1 MKKSLLVL
9 FLTFLAHASMAQG
22 SQPWLE
28 KKISISI
35 QNKPVEVVLKS
46 LEKDLSG
53 MAFAYLPG
61 SFDMAKKVTVK
72 LDSVPL
78 KEVLQEI
85 FAEQGMECTEMR
97 GKIFL
102 KKKKQ
107 EPKSGNGSG
116 SKRRRRVTSGG
127 SGAGNASVAVRE
139 EATVTKPRTDTTT
152 ATEAQNPPDW
162 ITQLPPL
169 QTVSS
174 QSVTENNPST
184 TLNSEP
190 RAVDEEALDSA
201 SQPVIEPSIV
211 PELLQVK
218 WQGNV
223 LSPQTAISR
232 PYIPPIPIY
241 YTDELE
247 RASFWSWFKM
257 PAFLKKNPDKPA
269 RDKKVGVSVNSD
281 DELTKKGLSF
291 YLATS
296 VGVSPLGEENGVKI
310 GGRVVWQKSPS
321 LGLGVGGY
329 GIVGSSRPIEGRNE
343 RYRIAGGYGGLHMEY
358 TLNLKS
364 PVHLTFPILVALG
377 EVTYVNATTALP
389 LPDITE
395 DGTQII
401 MVLEPGAMLEMN
413 IFSFM
418 KLGLN
423 MTYRY
428 TTNSELKFSDDTQL
442 LSSSDMNGISAA
454 ITIKIG
460 RF

>member
-9 FLTFLAHASMAQG
+9 FLTLLGHVSMAQA

-35 QNKPVEVVLKS
+35 QNKPVEAVLKS
-46 LEKDLSG
+46 LEQDLSG

-139 EATVTKPRTDTTT
+139 EGSVTNSKTDTAT
-152 ATEAQNPPDW
+152 AKERQATPDW
-162 ITQLPPL
+162 IMRLSPI
-169 QTVSS
+169 QTVTS
-174 QSVTENNPST
+174 QSVTQNETSSR
-184 TLNSEP
+184 LNSKG
-190 RAVDEEALDSA
+190 EALDEVVLDSA
-201 SQPVIEPSIV
+201 TQPVIMPSKV

-223 LSPQTAISR
+223 LSPQTPISR

-241 YTDELE
+241 YTDKLE
-247 RASFWSWFKM
+247 RTSFWSWFKM

-269 RDKKVGVSVNSD
+269 RDKKAGVSVEKD
-281 DELTKKGLSF
+281 DDLVKKGLRF
-291 YLATS
+291 YLATG
-296 VGVSPLGEENGVKI
+296 VGVTPLGSGNGLKL
-310 GGRVVWQKSPS
+310 GGRIVWQKKPS
-321 LGLGVGGY
+321 LGFGLGGHAL
-329 GIVGSSRPIEGRNE
+329 IGSGMDVEGQAQQIRV
-343 RYRIAGGYGGLHMEY
+343 AGGYGGFHMEY
-358 TLNLKS
+358 SMNPDS
-364 PVHLTFPILVALG
+364 PIHLSFPILIGVG
-377 EVTYVNATTALP
+377 GITYVDAATGSP
-389 LPDITE
+389 LPGQVE
-395 DGTQII
+395 EMTQTIL
-401 MVLEPGAMLEMN
+401 VLEPGAMLEMN
-413 IFSFM
+413 VFSFL
-418 KLGLN
+418 KLGLDV
-423 MTYRY
+423 TYRY
-428 TTNSELKFSDDTQL
+428 TSNSALSIEGGEQL
-442 LSSSDMNGISAA
+442 LGPKDLNGISAG
-454 ITIKIG
+454 ITIKVG